1 MGAPKIVHS
10 KGVKYMELLKAS
22 QLFQGLNE
30 QALQFVADRINEV
43 FVRSGEPVILQNEVS
58 DDVFIIESGSIE
70 IVTYIP
76 QLKQVN
82 RLAILKAGQHFSEFS
97 VLNRT
102 TKSASG
108 FATEDTHLLRMSGS
122 SFLEVLNRYPVVA
135 KNLVHRLASLNNAVA
150 ESKVFV
156 EYFRPESI
164 KVDKKILDILPI
176 NMWKRFEALPLA
188 FESGVLTVALK
199 TPYNPQFYENI
210 SARIPKGVI
219 NVFLIGDSDFE
230 KTSTELRGYY
240 LGEGVNSKQKKKT
253 LSDVGEQSFE
263 DMIKTHHLFTDLPDK
278 LLKQLFPHFKPI
290 QLQPGQVLFQ
300 VGQPSSHYFIV
311 EQGKIEISHPLKNTK
326 AYTHV
331 VALERGE
338 GFSELSL
345 LNKTAHKHLAKSIG
359 PSIVRALDF
368 KIFQEL
374 MKAPNFLL
382 PLAQD
387 LAKRLHSKNNQ
398 IGLKYFEDES
408 KVNFDGIADLIPMS
422 VMKSHKVI
430 PVLCE
435 DNELVLGL
443 VNPESEEIY
452 TLISRYLSGYRV
464 SLQMISQQQF
474 HLWMNKIP
482 EYIKQPEGETT
493 KITHIKTKGKVD
505 PVQELDKIFLE
516 SLQNR
521 ASDIHFEPGEE
532 SVSIRFRV
540 DGVLQERS
548 ESLPMEFHRELI
560 NRIKILSEMDISND
574 KSPQDGQLKVKLE
587 GLDFLARVSTI
598 PTKKGEKS
606 VLRVIRSSGGIVP
619 LNMLAPDK
627 RVISVLKE
635 VSQAKQGLFLV
646 TGPTGSGKSTTLY
659 SLLNEINQVG
669 VNIMT
674 VEDPVEKEIVG
685 LNQVQLH
692 PKAGLTFPAALKSFL
707 RQDPDVIMVGE
718 IRDEESA
725 HIVLEAAITG
735 HIVLSTMHTNSSLD
749 TISRLSEFGI
759 SPVTIASAML
769 GCVSQRL
776 LRSICASCTHERS
789 TTEFEK
795 AFFLQNLKGVTPPG
809 TVHEGRGCV
818 RCNGSGYNNRI
829 PVFEIWRSTEDFKFA
844 LTQKEEWDHLKEI
857 AEKDGFET
865 ILAFGLRM
873 VLNGLTTIEEVKR
886 CLL

>member
-1 MGAPKIVHS
+1 
-10 KGVKYMELLKAS
+10 METLRQS
-22 QLFQGLNE
+22 QLFQGLDE
-30 QALQFVADRINEV
+30 QALTFVAERIDEV
-43 FVRSGEPVILQNEVS
+43 FVRAGEPIILQNEVS
-58 DDVFIIESGSIE
+58 DDVFIIESGAIE

-122 SFLEVLNRYPVVA
+122 SFLEVLHRYPVVA
-135 KNLVHRLASLNNAVA
+135 RNLVLRLASLNSMVA

-176 NMWKRFEALPLA
+176 NLWKRFEALPLA

-199 TPYNPQFYENI
+199 TPYNPQFYENV

-230 KTSTELRGYY
+230 KTATELRGYY
-240 LGEGVNSKQKKKT
+240 LGQEVHPNQLKKT
-253 LSDVGEQSFE
+253 PKDVSETSFE
-263 DMIKTHHLFTDLPDK
+263 EMIKTHHLFADLPDQ
-278 LLKQLFPHFKPI
+278 LLKQLLPHFKPI
-290 QLQPGQVLFQ
+290 QLQPGQVLFNA
-300 VGQPSSHYFIV
+300 GQPSGHYFIV

-331 VALERGE
+331 VALEKGE

-345 LNKTAHKHLAKSIG
+345 LNKTPHKHLAKSIG
-359 PSIVRALDF
+359 HSVVRAMDIR
-368 KIFQEL
+368 IFQEL
-374 MKAPNFLL
+374 MKAPTFLL

-387 LAKRLHSKNNQ
+387 LARRLHKKNNQ

-408 KVNFDGIADLIPMS
+408 KVNFDGIADLIPLS
-422 VMKSHKVI
+422 VMKNQKVL
-430 PVLCE
+430 PLLCE

-443 VNPESEEIY
+443 VNPEDQEVY
-452 TLISRYLSGYRV
+452 TLISRYLSNYRV

-474 HLWMNKIP
+474 NVWINKVP
-482 EYIKQPEGETT
+482 EHIKQPEGETT
-493 KITHIKTKGKVD
+493 KITRLKSKGKVD
-505 PVQELDKIFLE
+505 PVAELDKIFLE

-532 SVSIRFRV
+532 NVSIRYRV
-540 DGVLQERS
+540 DGVLHERS
-548 ESLPMEFHRELI
+548 DSMPMEYHRELI

-587 GLDFLARVSTI
+587 GMDFLARVSTI

-606 VLRVIRSSGGIVP
+606 VLRVIRSDGGIVP

-627 RVISVLKE
+627 RVISVLQE
-635 VSQAKQGLFLV
+635 VSKAKQGLFLV

-674 VEDPVEKEIVG
+674 VEDPVEKELPG

-749 TISRLSEFGI
+749 TIGRLSEFGI

-776 LRSICASCTHERS
+776 LRAICLNCAHERP
-789 TTEFEK
+789 TTDFER
-795 AFFLQNLKGVTPPG
+795 AFFAQNLKGVEPPK
-809 TVHEGRGCV
+809 TVHEGKGCI
-818 RCNGSGYNNRI
+818 RCNGSGYNARI
-829 PVFEIWRSTEDFKFA
+829 PVFEIWRSTEEFKFA
-844 LTQKEEWDHLKEI
+844 LTQKDEWDHLREI